1 MKLCTKYVY
10 NLVLCPF
17 VSTLVVYLLFEVNR
31 FSRTVRKSL
40 GGELHGLEV
49 GIFVDL
55 LLRLLGTFTMTPL
68 QFVQKWE
75 KSELKESSA
84 AQSHFVDIC
93 SLIEHPPPRILTQL
107 GIIIVSKKE
116 QQNPPEGRDMQMY
129 GRRVVLD
136 GSIRGQKA
144 I

>member
-1 MKLCTKYVY
+1 
-10 NLVLCPF
+10 
-17 VSTLVVYLLFEVNR
+17 
-31 FSRTVRKSL
+31 
-40 GGELHGLEV
+40 
-49 GIFVDL
+49 
-55 LLRLLGTFTMTPL
+55 MTPL

-93 SLIEHPPPRILTQL
+93 SLVEHPPPRILMQL

-116 QQNPPEGRDMQMY
+116 QQNPLEGRDMQMY
-129 GRRVVLD
+129 GRKVVLD